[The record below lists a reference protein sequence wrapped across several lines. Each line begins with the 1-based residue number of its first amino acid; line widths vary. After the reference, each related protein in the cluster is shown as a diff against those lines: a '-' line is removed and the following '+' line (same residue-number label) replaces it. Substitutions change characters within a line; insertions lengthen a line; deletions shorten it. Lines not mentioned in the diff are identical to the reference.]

1 MYIKNYNTTQQLN
14 THQIVVVV
22 IQFTK
27 ENSEWS
33 ILCKN
38 QQNEIFWGNKK
49 KIEDQAKIGRGGGW
63 AAWMTYRKKIDFFPP
78 PPPHL
83 GLSQLFF
90 LARMTGILGD
100 LFFFLLLL
108 FLYVVP
114 ELYACFALLFLL
126 CFIVHKPLHT
136 QNFLRPPQQK

>member
-1 MYIKNYNTTQQLN
+1 MNDPYFVKTNKMKFFGAT
-14 THQIVVVV
+14 
-22 IQFTK
+22 
-27 ENSEWS
+27 
-33 ILCKN
+33 
-38 QQNEIFWGNKK
+38 KK
-49 KIEDQAKIGRGGGW
+49 KIEDQAKIGRGGGMSSMNDVSQEDRFLPS
-63 AAWMTYRKKIDFFPP
+63 AS
-78 PPPHL
+78 PHL

-114 ELYACFALLFLL
+114 ELYTCFALLFLL